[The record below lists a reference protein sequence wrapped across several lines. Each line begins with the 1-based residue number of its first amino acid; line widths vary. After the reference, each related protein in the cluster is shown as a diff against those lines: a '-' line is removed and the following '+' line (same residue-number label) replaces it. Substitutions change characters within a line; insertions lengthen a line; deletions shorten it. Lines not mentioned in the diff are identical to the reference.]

1 MPRKGPAARRELA
14 PDPIYK
20 SVVVTQLVNKVI
32 QKGKRARAER
42 LVYDAL
48 SEIEQKSNEDPVV
61 TLKRAVEN
69 VRPALEVRSR
79 RVGGATYQ
87 VPTPLRHDRGEALAL
102 RWLVTAARKRKGKPF
117 DESLTLEVKDA
128 LNNTG
133 AAIKKRDDV
142 HKMAEANRA
151 FAHFKF

>member
-1 MPRKGPAARRELA
+1 MSRTKTITKKPKEVDA
-14 PDPIYK
+14 IYK
-20 SVVVTQLVNKVI
+20 SRVVTRLITMVMRGGEKLKARNLIYSALTNLAEDRKEATNQLEQAIRTI
-32 QKGKRARAER
+32 QPK
-42 LVYDAL
+42 
-48 SEIEQKSNEDPVV
+48 
-61 TLKRAVEN
+61 
-69 VRPALEVRSR
+69 LEVRSR

-133 AAIKKRDDV
+133 AAVKKRDDV